1 MVKTLPSNAGGAG
14 SILGQGARTPH
25 LTSPKNHN
33 IKQKQYCIK
42 FKKDFKNKSTT
53 KKKKKIIL
61 QNKELK
67 VFKD

>member
-1 MVKTLPSNAGGAG
+1 MVQWLRLPSNAGGAG
-14 SILGQGARTPH
+14 LILGQGARTPH

-53 KKKKKIIL
+53 KKKKIIL
-61 QNKELK
+61 ENKKLK
-67 VFKD
+67 AL